1 MVDVTYAVADISVK
15 TLCRRGHPNK
25 PENARCFICGEF
37 LMSGSGLLPRHTRPP
52 APPLPV
58 VRRSPVPP
66 PPPLPPP
73 SPRHLWNVTPPATPR
88 EPERDPLALV
98 IRRPSPPDG
107 TFLDADSGE
116 EFSYGNRKRYHS
128 SSAYQKRRSRILA
141 GRACD
146 QCGGVGKVLWAERWE
161 HIGRETPDTTIVLC
175 DDCNDKAFRGQEPRI
190 SES

>member
-1 MVDVTYAVADISVK
+1 MA
-15 TLCRRGHPNK
+15 
-25 PENARCFICGEF
+25 
-37 LMSGSGLLPRHTRPP
+37 
-52 APPLPV
+52 
-58 VRRSPVPP
+58 
-66 PPPLPPP
+66 
-73 SPRHLWNVTPPATPR
+73 PPATPR
-88 EPERDPLALV
+88 AREGDPLALV

-146 QCGGVGKVLWAERWE
+146 QCGGVGKVLWAESWE

>member
-52 APPLPV
+52 APPLPPPPV
-58 VRRSPVPP
+58 VRRSPVQ
-66 PPPLPPP
+66 
-73 SPRHLWNVTPPATPR
+73 PATPR

-146 QCGGVGKVLWAERWE
+146 QCGGVGKALWAASWE